1 MKTAQNILDI
11 WVTIKVIYF
20 DLDGIENLESQ

>member
-1 MKTAQNILDI
+1 MKMTQNILDI

-20 DLDGIENLESQ
+20 DLDDIENLESQ